1 MTNPSM
7 ILSALKERLENIRN
21 EDNEPLLK
29 SVKVL
34 TRPANAGELFEHY
47 PDLNS
52 FLSSANGGLTR
63 TLALE
68 LFLIDETYHSD
79 ENSYPS
85 LEVHEKVM
93 EALSPDASGRLPE
106 IGGAHIRLFDSTPGD
121 FGSDHLGWSTVTHKF
136 NSFSIRADR
145 VFLLPPETKGNYHG
159 KEQYGKRNQKQQQK
173 ALRFTHET
181 NYRDQSLYLGSG
193 IHRKQALEL
202 K

>member
-1 MTNPSM
+1 M
-7 ILSALKERLENIRN
+7 
-21 EDNEPLLK
+21 
-29 SVKVL
+29 L

-52 FLSSANGGLTR
+52 FPAVVIRQGQLSSANGGLTR

-121 FGSDHLGWSTVTHKF
+121 FGSSHLGWS
-136 NSFSIRADR
+136 ADI
-145 VFLLPPETKGNYHG
+145 EACY
-159 KEQYGKRNQKQQQK
+159 
-173 ALRFTHET
+173 A
-181 NYRDQSLYLGSG
+181 
-193 IHRKQALEL
+193 
-202 K
+202 

>member
-52 FLSSANGGLTR
+52 FPAVVIRQGQLSSANGGLTR

-85 LEVHEKVM
+85 LEVH
-93 EALSPDASGRLPE
+93 
-106 IGGAHIRLFDSTPGD
+106 
-121 FGSDHLGWSTVTHKF
+121 
-136 NSFSIRADR
+136 
-145 VFLLPPETKGNYHG
+145 
-159 KEQYGKRNQKQQQK
+159 
-173 ALRFTHET
+173 
-181 NYRDQSLYLGSG
+181 
-193 IHRKQALEL
+193 
-202 K
+202 

>member
-7 ILSALKERLENIRN
+7 ILSALKERLESIRN

-52 FLSSANGGLTR
+52 FPAVVIRQGQLSSANGGLTR

-106 IGGAHIRLFDSTPGD
+106 IGGAHIRLFNSTPGA
-121 FGSDHLGWSTVTHKF
+121 FGSDHLGWSTD
-136 NSFSIRADR
+136 IEAC
-145 VFLLPPETKGNYHG
+145 Y
-159 KEQYGKRNQKQQQK
+159 
-173 ALRFTHET
+173 A
-181 NYRDQSLYLGSG
+181 
-193 IHRKQALEL
+193 
-202 K
+202 